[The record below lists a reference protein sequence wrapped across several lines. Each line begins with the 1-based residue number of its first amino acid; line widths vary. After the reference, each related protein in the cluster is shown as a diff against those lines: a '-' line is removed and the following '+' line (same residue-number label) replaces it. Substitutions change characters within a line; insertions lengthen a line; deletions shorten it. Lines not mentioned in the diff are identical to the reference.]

1 MRSNRGWIAVLAVA
15 LVVRLVAHAQ
25 MQADPDTF
33 APIIDSEAY
42 LLQALRVAADEPMV
56 SGVTFQA
63 PLWPY
68 LLGWTLRLCGVPGL
82 TGVESAAELPPEVLE
97 RALAIGRTLN
107 LVLGLAAVLLVWR
120 TALVLFGAGA
130 ALCAG
135 LLAALYGPFLFYEG
149 LLLKGPLSL
158 LFLPC
163 AVLAAAA
170 ALRKDSAPRWIL
182 CGLALG
188 LGGLVRGN
196 LHLLA
201 WGGALVLLAAG
212 WRGGRLA
219 HGAACAGA
227 LLALTPV
234 MLRNS
239 LAAGRPVLTTAAG
252 GTAFY
257 LCNHPDNDTGLIQ
270 VRSWNRQVPRYEEQ
284 DWTAEAERRA
294 GRALTPGEVNRFWFT
309 AAWQGIRERPLTWLL
324 AESRKLGLLVSRYE
338 APDNTMP
345 SFAEASVPILRWT
358 PSRYATVLPLAVGGL
373 ALAWVR
379 RKVEPPAPG
388 RAALALALGGYAASL
403 LLFVVTSRFRL
414 PLVPLLLVYA
424 GYLLA
429 RLRDLATAAT
439 PAVQRAVAGAAVAAG
454 LGLSLASE
462 GPLGPLSGQERA
474 SHVAVCLK
482 NRADVA
488 LGRGDL
494 VAARSD
500 IAQALQVSTAV
511 GWDSPALQVDAA
523 RLAHRSG
530 DDAAAGRHLE
540 RALELDPGHAAAWR
554 ELGLWAYE
562 RGDDAQAATAL
573 ERSLSGQPRDRAALQ
588 YLVLALLA
596 LGQPERAEPH
606 ALVLTR
612 QEPEADDGWGLLAL
626 VRLRAGRP
634 DEARQA
640 LERYD
645 LLATRRQAEGLA
657 PRFPDQPE
665 LQTLRTTP

>member
-1 MRSNRGWIAVLAVA
+1 M
-15 LVVRLVAHAQ
+15 RLVAHAQ
-25 MQADPDTF
+25 MRADSDTF

-42 LLQALRVAADEPMV
+42 LLQALRVAAGEPMV
-56 SGVTFQA
+56 AGVTFQA
-63 PLWPY
+63 PLYPY

-97 RALAIGRTLN
+97 RALAIGRGLN

-120 TALVLFGAGA
+120 LALALFGAGA

-149 LLLKGPLSL
+149 LLMKEPLAL

-163 AVLAAAA
+163 ALLAAAA
-170 ALRKDSAPRWIL
+170 ALRTGSAPRWIL

-188 LGGLVRGN
+188 AGGLVRGN

-212 WRGGRLA
+212 WRRGRLA
-219 HGAACAGA
+219 HGAACASALLLGA
-227 LLALTPV
+227 LLAVTPV
-234 MLRNS
+234 VLRNS

-270 VRSWNRQVPRYEEQ
+270 VRSWNRQVPRHEEE
-284 DWTAEAERRA
+284 DWTAEAERRV

-309 AAWQGIRERPLTWLL
+309 AAWEGIRERPLTWLL
-324 AESRKLGLLVSRYE
+324 AEARKLGLLVSRYE

-345 SFAEASVPILRWT
+345 AFAEPGVPLLRWT

-388 RAALALALGGYAASL
+388 RAALALALGGYATSL

-429 RLRDLATAAT
+429 RLRDLAAAST
-439 PAVQRAVAGAAVAAG
+439 PAVQRVVAGAAVAAG

-462 GPLGPLSGQERA
+462 GPLGPLSEQERA

-494 VAARSD
+494 AAARAD
-500 IAQALQVSTAV
+500 IEQALQVSTAV

-540 RALELDPGHAAAWR
+540 RALELDPGYATAWR

-562 RGDDAQAATAL
+562 RGDDAQAAAAL
-573 ERSLSGQPRDRAALQ
+573 ERSLARQPRDRAALQ
-588 YLVLALLA
+588 YLVLALLS

-606 ALVLTR
+606 ALLLTR
-612 QEPEADDGWGLLAL
+612 QEPDADDGWGLLAL

-634 DEARQA
+634 DEARQS

-645 LLATRRQAEGLA
+645 LLAARRQAEGLA